1 MNCSKVSVDKE
12 CEDGDISNS
21 CCWSLLLAEGDS
33 PRAGRLAEGDAVAV
47 AVRSAV
53 SEAAVIVAEDMKAV
67 VVVVEV
73 VLEVVVSAEGK
84 VAAVHIAIAD
94 ADEDGE
100 SFFRRRRRS
109 ISCETTLSFARE
121 SDRVPVGKCNRFLT
135 TDGDNEDDNGEE
147 EFDVRKAPFFEAAL
161 VVNSTFMG
169 LLLSDR
175 MEGLLCRSFGYE
187 DLSLAFPSSACQTAL
202 LDMGTAADGLM
213 VLETIFILLYFV
225 LRKRA
230 CPEGAG

>member
-1 MNCSKVSVDKE
+1 MSCSRVSVDKE

-47 AVRSAV
+47 RSAV
-53 SEAAVIVAEDMKAV
+53 SEAAVIVAEDMTAV
-67 VVVVEV
+67 VVVV

-94 ADEDGE
+94 ADKDGDLD

-135 TDGDNEDDNGEE
+135 TDGDNEEDDGEE
-147 EFDVRKAPFFEAAL
+147 ELDVRKAPFFVAAL

-169 LLLSDR
+169 FLLSDR

-187 DLSLAFPSSACQTAL
+187 DLSLAFLSSACRTAL

>member
-1 MNCSKVSVDKE
+1 M
-12 CEDGDISNS
+12 
-21 CCWSLLLAEGDS
+21 
-33 PRAGRLAEGDAVAV
+33 
-47 AVRSAV
+47 
-53 SEAAVIVAEDMKAV
+53 SEAAVIVAEDMKAVVV

-84 VAAVHIAIAD
+84 VAAVHAD
-94 ADEDGE
+94 ADKDGD

-121 SDRVPVGKCNRFLT
+121 SDRVPIGKCNRFLT

-147 EFDVRKAPFFEAAL
+147 ESDVRKAPFFEAAL
-161 VVNSTFMG
+161 VANSTFMG

-175 MEGLLCRSFGYE
+175 MEGLLCRIFGYE
-187 DLSLAFPSSACQTAL
+187 DLSLAFPSSACRTAL
-202 LDMGTAADGLM
+202 LDMGTAADGRM